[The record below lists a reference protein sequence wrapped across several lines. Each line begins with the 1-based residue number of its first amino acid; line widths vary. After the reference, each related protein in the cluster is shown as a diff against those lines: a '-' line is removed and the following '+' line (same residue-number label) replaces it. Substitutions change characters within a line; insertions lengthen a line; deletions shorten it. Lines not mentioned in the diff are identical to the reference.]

1 AAAAPLLAGA
11 ALAAALGAR
20 VCGAALAGS
29 RRRAVLGRLG
39 PRPPCRV
46 ACASRG
52 PAPDEHRR
60 WHGRR
65 WREDA
70 RHERGRDGEPWG
82 AAPQQRQRGW
92 GVERHGWR
100 PQRDG
105 EPREARQQQ
114 RERGW
119 DAERHGW
126 RPQRDGEPRD
136 APPRQR
142 ERGWDAGR
150 PDGLPQRG
158 GQPRE
163 AWQQQRPRG
172 WDAGRPDGRPQR
184 GGGWGGRPWGQQR
197 GGPAA
202 VPLDFEVS
210 AQEMGSVSQGLTL
223 QGAQQVLAILK
234 GVKLIENRSWK
245 IPLGWYAIHAG
256 SKLINE
262 ERGAR
267 TREAWPEVPPEESL
281 PHGAILGL
289 FCVHRHLAPQKC
301 RPGYIWARGPVCHLI
316 SKAIELPRPIFCSGG
331 GGLWSL
337 PPWALAE
344 IGKQLP
350 EASVTHF
357 DLSPALPVV
366 LRN

>member
-1 AAAAPLLAGA
+1 PPPRRRSWPARPWRRRLGRGFAVLPWLAAGA
-11 ALAAALGAR
+11 VPCWAAWAPGRLAAWPAHHAGLLPTSTADGMAAGGAR
-20 VCGAALAGS
+20 A
-29 RRRAVLGRLG
+29 RRN
-39 PRPPCRV
+39 RPVPN
-46 ACASRG
+46 
-52 PAPDEHRR
+52 
-60 WHGRR
+60 
-65 WREDA
+65 
-70 RHERGRDGEPWG
+70 
-82 AAPQQRQRGW
+82 
-92 GVERHGWR
+92 
-100 PQRDG
+100 
-105 EPREARQQQ
+105 
-114 RERGW
+114 
-119 DAERHGW
+119 AERK
-126 RPQRDGEPRD
+126 
-136 APPRQR
+136 
-142 ERGWDAGR
+142 
-150 PDGLPQRG
+150 
-158 GQPRE
+158 
-163 AWQQQRPRG
+163 
-172 WDAGRPDGRPQR
+172 
-184 GGGWGGRPWGQQR
+184 PWGQQR